1 MRTFYDH
8 LLHHRY
14 QLLFGSLL
22 LALVQAPLTRV
33 LGLDHIEVRIA
44 GLFLVLVMVVVI
56 FGELRARRGRGFLVG
71 GGLAGLLWLGV
82 WLSGH
87 HRVVEIG
94 YLLWGALAW
103 WAVAL
108 ILPSV
113 WRAGRVDRERIFA
126 ALSVYLL
133 FGIGCGAFYF
143 ALDLFVPSSLITS
156 TDHGTQP
163 VDYFTAQYFSF
174 VSLTTLGFGDIVAG
188 TRAAR
193 GLVMFE
199 AVSGQL
205 YLAVLVARL
214 VGLYGSEMV
223 VRHELHERHER
234 VLKQRNRRQRF
245 RPRGGDEPPS

>member
-1 MRTFYDH
+1 M
-8 LLHHRY
+8 LHHRY

-22 LALVQAPLTRV
+22 LALLQSPLTRA
-33 LGLDHIEVRIA
+33 LGLDHVEVRIA
-44 GLFLVLVMVVVI
+44 GGFLVLVMVVVVV
-56 FGELRARRGRGFLVG
+56 GELRVRRGRGFLMG

-113 WRAGRVDRERIFA
+113 WQAGRVDRERIFA

-143 ALDLFVPSSLITS
+143 ALDMIDPNSLIAS
-156 TDHGTQP
+156 TDRGPQS

-174 VSLTTLGFGDIVAG
+174 VSLTTLGFGDVVAG
-188 TRAAR
+188 SRAAR

-223 VRHELHERHER
+223 VRHELHDRREQRI
-234 VLKQRNRRQRF
+234 LKRRDRRLRF
-245 RPRGGDEPPS
+245 RGHDEDDTPP